1 MGGPGAENSENT
13 TSCVMTATRAHSDDV
28 VVLVTDAAVWEITI
42 ASGQDHGI

>member
-28 VVLVTDAAVWEITI
+28 VVLVTGAAVWEVTI